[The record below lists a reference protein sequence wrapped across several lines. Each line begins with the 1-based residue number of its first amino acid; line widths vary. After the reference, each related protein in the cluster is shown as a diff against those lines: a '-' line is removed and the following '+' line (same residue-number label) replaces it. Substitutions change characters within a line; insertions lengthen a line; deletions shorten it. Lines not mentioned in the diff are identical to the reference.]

1 MLRPVHRDWLT
12 LGALAL
18 ALLIAPWLLSGY
30 LVSILVFSG
39 IYAIAAI
46 GLSLLAGYAG
56 QVSLGQAA
64 FFGIGAYTSALL
76 ATRLQLS
83 PWVGLVAASLVAGAV
98 AWAIGALLLRLRGHY
113 LAIGTL
119 GFGII
124 VHILM
129 LEWIPLTGGPS
140 GFGQIPTLALPGYPL
155 RSDRDYYYLVLACVV
170 VVVVLALNLVRSRI
184 GRALRGLHASE
195 IAAETLGLGTANLK
209 LRVFVLS
216 AVFAACAGGLY
227 AHYVSYIS
235 PAPFTFTVS
244 IELLVMA
251 AVGGLSSV
259 WGALFGSA
267 LILGLIEAIK
277 AWLPLVLPQASGE
290 QELILYGL
298 ILIVVMIC
306 MPDGVIGTLEQR
318 RSRRRPTTED
328 RQPARALE
336 RIERTADQQPAA
348 TVGGPSSMVRRQPDE

>member
-1 MLRPVHRDWLT
+1 MLRRVHGDWLA
-12 LGALAL
+12 LGALTL
-18 ALLIAPWLLSGY
+18 ALLIAPWLLSSY

-39 IYAIAAI
+39 IYAIATI
-46 GLSLLAGYAG
+46 GLALLAGYAG

-76 ATRLQLS
+76 AARLQLS
-83 PWVGLVAASLVAGAV
+83 PWLGLAAAGVAAGVV

-113 LAIGTL
+113 LAISTL

-140 GFGQIPTLALPGYPL
+140 GFGQIPTFALPGYPL
-155 RSDRDYYYLVLACVV
+155 RSDRDYYYLVLVCVV
-170 VVVVLALNLVRSRI
+170 VVVVLALNLVRSRV
-184 GRALRGLHASE
+184 GRALRGLRASE
-195 IAAETLGLGTANLK
+195 IAAETLGLNTASFK

-216 AVFAACAGGLY
+216 AILAGCAGSLY

-244 IELLVMA
+244 VELLVMA

-259 WGALFGSA
+259 WGALFGTA
-267 LILGLIEAIK
+267 LILGLIEALK
-277 AWLPLVLPQASGE
+277 AGLPLILPQASGE
-290 QELILYGL
+290 QELMLYGM
-298 ILIVVMIC
+298 ILIVVMIF
-306 MPDGVIGTLEQR
+306 MPDGMIGLLEQR
-318 RSRRRPTTED
+318 R
-328 RQPARALE
+328 L
-336 RIERTADQQPAA
+336 
-348 TVGGPSSMVRRQPDE
+348 RRQPTTDDRRLAVSSGDR